1 MQGERLVTR
10 DEIFQ
15 RVQTIVIDRLD
26 VKKDKITEDARFL
39 DDLGADSLELTEL
52 VLAVEEE
59 FNLKI
64 PDDQIEKLTTVSRV
78 VTFVESCLTSA
89 G

>member
-1 MQGERLVTR
+1 MLNRE
-10 DEIFQ
+10 EIFR
-15 RVQTIVIDRLD
+15 RVQDIVVDRLN
-26 VKKDKITEDARFL
+26 VKKEKITLDSTFL

-59 FNLKI
+59 FSLKI
-64 PDDQIEKLTTVSRV
+64 PDEQIEQLTSVGKV
-78 VTFVESCLTSA
+78 VVFVESCLSASA

>member
-1 MQGERLVTR
+1 MLTK
-10 DEIFQ
+10 DEILR
-15 RVQTIVIDRLD
+15 RVQDIVVDRLD
-26 VKKDKITEDARFL
+26 VKKEKVTMEASFL

-59 FNLKI
+59 FSLKI
-64 PDDQIEKLTTVSRV
+64 PDEQIEQLTTVGRV
-78 VTFVESCLTSA
+78 VIFVESCLSTSS

>member
-1 MQGERLVTR
+1 MVTR
-10 DEIFQ
+10 DEILR
-15 RVQTIVIDRLD
+15 RVQDIVIDRLN
-26 VKKDKITEDARFL
+26 VKRDKVTLDASFL

-59 FNLKI
+59 FSLKI
-64 PDDQIEKLTTVSRV
+64 PDEQIEQLTTVGRV
-78 VTFVESCLTSA
+78 VSFVESCLSASA

>member
-1 MQGERLVTR
+1 MVTR
-10 DEIFQ
+10 DEIMR
-15 RVQTIVIDRLD
+15 RVQDIVIDRLN
-26 VKKDKITEDARFL
+26 VKRDKVTLDAAFL

-59 FNLKI
+59 FSLKI
-64 PDDQIEKLTTVSRV
+64 PDEQIEQLTTVGKV
-78 VTFVESCLTSA
+78 VSFVESCLSASA